1 MYCTTKICFLIIS
14 TFYFASCSKLLVILM
29 DGFRWDYFDH
39 VNLPGF
45 AKMAKEGVKAEYMLS
60 DYPTLSYPNY
70 YTIMTGLH
78 CESHGMVG
86 NYMYDEIND
95 KNFLLAENP
104 AQNLSF
110 WWDDAEPVWITAEK
124 EGKKSYFFYW
134 PGCDV
139 TIRGTKP
146 TLCVDYK
153 LTLIP
158 EFEYSL
164 QQTVGLLKNDE
175 ADLIGIYLEA
185 PDHYGHIFGVD
196 SQNLTTVLKDID
208 KNLQSF
214 REQLTSLNLQNEVN
228 IMIFSDH
235 GMTNITK
242 MVNITDVLDFRDI
255 KVIMSEVP
263 YVGIWPMDG
272 KLEKVY
278 NDLVTA
284 NKPNITIYKKESIP
298 DRYHLKNHP
307 RTSPIVIEADS
318 GTAIVAPWKC
328 SECADYYVPGTTYKG
343 MHGYDYT
350 DPDMRA
356 IFRATGP
363 AFKKN
368 FVNKPIANV
377 ELYQIMCDILGIKP
391 KRNNGTWSNV
401 AQMMIK
407 RDISSAQLTDFS
419 FPLFLCVMINI
430 AFTLISFW

>member
-1 MYCTTKICFLIIS
+1 MMYCTTKVFLIIS
-14 TFYFASCSKLLVILM
+14 TFYFATCSKLVVILM

-45 AKMAKEGVKAEYMLS
+45 ANMAKEGVKAEYMLS

-70 YTIMTGLH
+70 YSIMTGLH

-86 NYMYDEIND
+86 NFMHDVTND
-95 KNFLLAENP
+95 KNFLIGVNP
-104 AQNLSF
+104 DQNLSI

-134 PGCDV
+134 PGCEV
-139 TIRGTKP
+139 TIRGRKP

-153 LTLIP
+153 LSLIP

-164 QQTVGLLKNDE
+164 QETLKLLHNDT

-185 PDHYGHIFGVD
+185 PDHYGHKFGVD
-196 SQNLTTVLKDID
+196 SQNLTTLLQDID
-208 KNLQSF
+208 NSLQSF
-214 REQLTSLNLQNEVN
+214 RQRLTSLNLQNDAN

-242 MVNITDVLDFRDI
+242 MVNITDVLDLQDI
-255 KVIMSEVP
+255 KVILSEVP
-263 YVGIWPMDG
+263 YVSIWPMNG

-284 NKPNITIYKKESIP
+284 NKPNVTVYKKELIP
-298 DRYHLKNHP
+298 DRYRLKNHP
-307 RTSPIVIEADS
+307 RTAPIVIEADS

-328 SECADYYVPGTTYKG
+328 NECAGYFKPGTTSIG
-343 MHGYDYT
+343 MHGYDNT

-363 AFKKN
+363 AFRKN
-368 FVNKPIANV
+368 FVSKPIANV

-391 KRNNGTWSNV
+391 KENNGTWSKI

-407 RDISSAQLTDFS
+407 TDTSSARPTELF
-419 FPLFLCVMINI
+419 FPLFLFGMFNVVLN
-430 AFTLISFW
+430 